1 MPETIRDVLIAYR
14 KAVPL
19 YDLMNRL
26 YFFGRDKRFRL
37 ALVERLNL
45 EPDNVVLNLCCGTG
59 LDFPYLLQ
67 KIEDP
72 GKLLGVDL
80 SSEMLQQAKRK
91 FGSKCI
97 NMVMSDAAHLPF
109 RDQTLDAI
117 LVPFCLK
124 LVPAY
129 EESIKETARVLKPAG
144 RIGVLA
150 NNKPSGTLR
159 LPGIM
164 LTKVIGAMAKV
175 DFEIDLYEPFF
186 KRFVIVEDREMY
198 GGLVRFL
205 VGENKH
211 A

>member
-1 MPETIRDVLIAYR
+1 MPKTIREVRVAYR

-19 YDLMNRL
+19 YDLMNQL

-45 EPDNVVLNLCCGTG
+45 KPDNVVLNLCCGTG

-67 KIEDP
+67 KLEDP
-72 GKLLGVDL
+72 GRLLGVDL

-109 RDQTLDAI
+109 RDQTFDAI
-117 LVPFCLK
+117 LVSFCLR

-129 EESIKETARVLKPAG
+129 EESIKETARVLRPAG

-159 LPGIM
+159 LLGIM
-164 LTKVIGAMAKV
+164 LTKVIGAMVKV

-186 KRFVIVEDREMY
+186 KRFMIVEDREMH